1 MTINDIIGLD
11 FLEIKHMTKEEL
23 YNTLRYAKQQS
34 DKRITNYN
42 KAREAGRGVY
52 APTIEHFLD
61 NKNGKFSGRLNVRKD
76 MTRNEMVSEM
86 SRAQKLFKAKSGT
99 VQGARRIQSEKIKRI
114 GGLIKDKKRRKEIV
128 KEMKTWTEDEWKNY
142 WQLYRRK
149 MDEQGGEMGTQYASN
164 ELQEILADSFDV
176 IGFDDE
182 SSIISRVNKLLGI
195 QDEGVVNEDDIEQL
209 DITREEPLF

>member
-61 NKNGKFSGRLNVRKD
+61 NKNGKFCLK
-76 MTRNEMVSEM
+76 
-86 SRAQKLFKAKSGT
+86 
-99 VQGARRIQSEKIKRI
+99 
-114 GGLIKDKKRRKEIV
+114 
-128 KEMKTWTEDEWKNY
+128 
-142 WQLYRRK
+142 
-149 MDEQGGEMGTQYASN
+149 
-164 ELQEILADSFDV
+164 
-176 IGFDDE
+176 
-182 SSIISRVNKLLGI
+182 
-195 QDEGVVNEDDIEQL
+195 
-209 DITREEPLF
+209 